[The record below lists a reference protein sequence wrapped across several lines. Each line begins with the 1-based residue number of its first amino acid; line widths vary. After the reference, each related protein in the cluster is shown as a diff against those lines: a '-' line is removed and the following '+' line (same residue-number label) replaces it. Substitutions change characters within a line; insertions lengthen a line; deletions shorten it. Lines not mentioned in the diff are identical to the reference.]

1 MVRGG
6 LEDRVIGDEPAGLIL
21 AKAWAGAGH
30 ELIGVFVESAQAI
43 ERVEDLIPDVPIAP
57 MAAVAED
64 ADLVVLAVPYKDI
77 ELTCEGLTDLG
88 VFGPKK
94 IIVQLSPHHG
104 YQVLSAA
111 ARVGAIPVA
120 LHPVMHFTGTSMD
133 LTVLKNTTVAIS
145 APEPLLPI
153 AQALAIEL
161 GAEPAIIQEEQRA
174 SYSEAFEV
182 ASGFSSLVVQQ
193 AVGILSEAGV
203 PDAARLIAPV
213 VRSAVETALYAPVK
227 GIDPE
232 DAY

>member
-1 MVRGG
+1 VKVG
-6 LEDRVIGDEPAGLIL
+6 VIGDEAAGLIL

-30 ELIGVFVESAQAI
+30 ELIGVYVESATAI
-43 ERVEDLIPDVPIAP
+43 ERVEDLFPDVPIAP

-64 ADLVVLAVPYKDI
+64 ADLVILAVPYKDI
-77 ELTCEGLTDLG
+77 ELTCEGLSDLG

-111 ARVGAIPVA
+111 ARLGAIPVA

-161 GAEPAIIQEEQRA
+161 GAEPAVIQEEQRA
-174 SYSEAFEV
+174 AYSEAFEV

-193 AVGILSEAGV
+193 AVGILVQAGV

-227 GIDPE
+227 SIDPE
-232 DAY
+232 DAH

>member
-1 MVRGG
+1 MKVG
-6 LEDRVIGDEPAGLIL
+6 VIGDEPAGLIL

-30 ELIGVFVESAQAI
+30 ELIGVYVESVAAI
-43 ERVEDLIPDVPIAP
+43 ERVENLMPDVPIAP

-64 ADLVVLAVPYKDI
+64 ADLLILSVPYADI
-77 ELTCEGLTDLG
+77 ELTCEGLSDLG

-104 YQVLSAA
+104 YQVLAAA
-111 ARVGAIPVA
+111 ARLGAIPVA

-161 GAEPAIIQEEQRA
+161 GAEPAVIQESQRA
-174 SYSEAFEV
+174 AYSEAFEV

-193 AVGILSEAGV
+193 AVGILNEAGV

>member
-1 MVRGG
+1 MKVG
-6 LEDRVIGDEPAGLIL
+6 VIGDEPAGLIL

-30 ELIGVFVESAQAI
+30 ELIGVYVESVAAI
-43 ERVEDLIPDVPIAP
+43 ERVENLMPDVPIAP

-64 ADLVVLAVPYKDI
+64 ADLVILSVPYADI
-77 ELTCEGLTDLG
+77 ELTCEGLSDLG

-104 YQVLSAA
+104 YQVLAAA
-111 ARVGAIPVA
+111 ARLGAIPVA

-161 GAEPAIIQEEQRA
+161 GAEPAVIQESQRA
-174 SYSEAFEV
+174 AYSEAFEV

-193 AVGILSEAGV
+193 AVGILNEAGV

-213 VRSAVETALYAPVK
+213 VRSAVETALYSPVK

>member
-1 MVRGG
+1 MKVG
-6 LEDRVIGDEPAGLIL
+6 VIGDEPAGLIL

-30 ELIGVFVESAQAI
+30 ELIGVYVESAAAI
-43 ERVEDLIPDVPIAP
+43 ERVEDLMPDVPIAP

-64 ADLVVLAVPYKDI
+64 ADLVILSVPYADI

-104 YQVLSAA
+104 YQVLAAA
-111 ARVGAIPVA
+111 ARLGAIPVA

-161 GAEPAIIQEEQRA
+161 GAEPAVIQESQRA
-174 SYSEAFEV
+174 AYSEAFEV
-182 ASGFSSLVVQQ
+182 ASGFSSLVVRQ
-193 AVGILSEAGV
+193 AVGILNEAGV

>member
-1 MVRGG
+1 VKVG
-6 LEDRVIGDEPAGLIL
+6 VIGDEPAGVIL

-30 ELIGVFVESAQAI
+30 ELIGVFVESQAAI
-43 ERVEDLIPDVPIAP
+43 ERVENLLPEVPIAP

-64 ADLVVLAVPYKDI
+64 ADLLILAVPYADI
-77 ELTCEGLTDLG
+77 ELTCEGLSDLG

-94 IIVQLSPHHG
+94 IIVQLSPHHD
-104 YQVLSAA
+104 YRVLSAA
-111 ARVGAIPVA
+111 ARLGAIPVA
-120 LHPVMHFTGTSMD
+120 LHPLMHFTGTSMD
-133 LTVLKNTTVAIS
+133 LTVLKNTTVAIN

-161 GAEPAIIQEEQRA
+161 GSEPIVIYSEQRA
-174 SYSEAFEV
+174 AYSEAFEV

-193 AVGILSEAGV
+193 AVGILTDAGVSEA
-203 PDAARLIAPV
+203 AKLIAPV
-213 VRSAVETALYAPVK
+213 VRSAVESALYSPVK

>member
-1 MVRGG
+1 MKIG
-6 LEDRVIGDEPAGLIL
+6 VIGDEPAGLIL

-30 ELIGVFVESAQAI
+30 ELIGVFVESTQAI
-43 ERVEDLIPDVPIAP
+43 ERVEDLMPDVPIAP

-64 ADLVVLAVPYKDI
+64 ADLVVLAVPYADI

-111 ARVGAIPVA
+111 SRVGAIPVA
-120 LHPVMHFTGTSMD
+120 LHPLMHFTGTSMD

-145 APEPLLPI
+145 APEPLLAI

-161 GAEPAIIQEEQRA
+161 GAEPAVIKEEQRA
-174 SYSEAFEV
+174 AYSEAFEV
-182 ASGFSSLVVQQ
+182 ASGFSSLVVKQ
-193 AVGILSEAGV
+193 AVGILNEAGV

-213 VRSAVETALYAPVK
+213 VRSAVETALYSPVK

>member
-1 MVRGG
+1 MKIG
-6 LEDRVIGDEPAGLIL
+6 VIGDEPAGLIL

-30 ELIGVFVESAQAI
+30 ELIGVFVESAEAV
-43 ERVEDLIPDVPIAP
+43 ERVEDLVSDVPIAP

-64 ADLVVLAVPYKDI
+64 ADLVILSVPYSDI
-77 ELTCEGLTDLG
+77 ELTCDGLSDLG
-88 VFGPKK
+88 VFGPRK

-104 YQVLSAA
+104 FNVLASAA
-111 ARVGAIPVA
+111 RLGAIPVA

-161 GAEPAIIQEEQRA
+161 GGEPVVIQEDQRA
-174 SYSEAFEV
+174 AYSEAFEV

-193 AVGILSEAGV
+193 AIGILAEAGV
-203 PDAARLIAPV
+203 PEASKLIAPV
-213 VRSAVETALYAPVK
+213 VRSAVESALYKPVP
-227 GIDPE
+227 GLDPK
-232 DAY
+232 DVL

>member
-1 MVRGG
+1 MKVG
-6 LEDRVIGDEPAGLIL
+6 VIGDEPAGLIL

-30 ELIGVFVESAQAI
+30 ELIGVFVESAEAI
-43 ERVEDLIPDVPIAP
+43 ERVEDLIPDVPVAP

-64 ADLVVLAVPYKDI
+64 ADLVILSVPFKDI
-77 ELTCEGLTDLG
+77 ELTCEGLCDLG
-88 VFGPKK
+88 VFGPRK

-104 YQVLSAA
+104 YTVLASAA
-111 ARVGAIPVA
+111 RLGAIPVA

-161 GAEPAIIQEEQRA
+161 GAEPIVIAEEQRGA
-174 SYSEAFEV
+174 YSEAFEV

-193 AVGILSEAGV
+193 AIGILVDAGV
-203 PDAARLIAPV
+203 PDASKLIAPV
-213 VRSAVETALYAPVK
+213 VRSAVESALYKPVV
-227 GIDPE
+227 GLDPK
-232 DAY
+232 DVL

>member
-1 MVRGG
+1 MKVG
-6 LEDRVIGDEPAGLIL
+6 VIGDEPAGLIL

-30 ELIGVFVESAQAI
+30 ELIGVYVESAAAI
-43 ERVEDLIPDVPIAP
+43 ERVEDLMPDVPIAP

-64 ADLVVLAVPYKDI
+64 ADLVILSVPYADI
-77 ELTCEGLTDLG
+77 ELTCEGLSDLG

-104 YQVLSAA
+104 YQVLAAA
-111 ARVGAIPVA
+111 ARLGAIPVA

-161 GAEPAIIQEEQRA
+161 GAEPAVIQESQRA
-174 SYSEAFEV
+174 AYSEAFEV

-193 AVGILSEAGV
+193 AVGILNEAGV

-213 VRSAVETALYAPVK
+213 VRSAVETALYSPVR

>member
-1 MVRGG
+1 MKVG
-6 LEDRVIGDEPAGLIL
+6 VIGDEPAGLIL

-30 ELIGVFVESAQAI
+30 ELIGVYVESVAAI
-43 ERVEDLIPDVPIAP
+43 ERVENLMPDVPIAP

-64 ADLVVLAVPYKDI
+64 ADLVILSVPYADI
-77 ELTCEGLTDLG
+77 ELTCEGLSDLG

-104 YQVLSAA
+104 YQVLAAA
-111 ARVGAIPVA
+111 ARLGAIPVA

-161 GAEPAIIQEEQRA
+161 GAEPAVIQESQRA
-174 SYSEAFEV
+174 AYSEAFEV

-193 AVGILSEAGV
+193 AVGILNEAGV

>member
-1 MVRGG
+1 MKVG
-6 LEDRVIGDEPAGLIL
+6 VIGDEPAGIVL

-30 ELIGVFVESAQAI
+30 ELIGVFVESAAAI
-43 ERVEDLIPDVPIAP
+43 ERVENLIPDVPIAP

-64 ADLVVLAVPYKDI
+64 ADLVILAVPYSDI

-111 ARVGAIPVA
+111 ARLGAIPVA
-120 LHPVMHFTGTSMD
+120 LHPLMHFTGTSMD

-161 GAEPAIIQEEQRA
+161 GAEPVVILSEQRA
-174 SYSEAFEV
+174 AYSEAFEV

-193 AVGILSEAGV
+193 AIGILKDAGVSEA
-203 PDAARLIAPV
+203 AKLIAPV
-213 VRSAVETALYAPVK
+213 VRSAVESALYSPVK
-227 GIDPE
+227 GIDPK

>member
-1 MVRGG
+1 MKVG
-6 LEDRVIGDEPAGLIL
+6 VIGDEPAGLIL

-30 ELIGVFVESAQAI
+30 DLIGVYVESVAAI
-43 ERVEDLIPDVPIAP
+43 ERVEDLMPDVPIAP

-64 ADLVVLAVPYKDI
+64 ADLVILSVPYADI
-77 ELTCEGLTDLG
+77 ELTCEGLSDLG

-104 YQVLSAA
+104 YQVLAAA
-111 ARVGAIPVA
+111 ARLGAIPVA

-161 GAEPAIIQEEQRA
+161 GAEPAVIQESQRA
-174 SYSEAFEV
+174 AYSEAFEV

-193 AVGILSEAGV
+193 AVGILNEAGV

-213 VRSAVETALYAPVK
+213 VRSAVETALYSPVK

>member
-1 MVRGG
+1 MKVG
-6 LEDRVIGDEPAGLIL
+6 VIGDEPAGLIL

-30 ELIGVFVESAQAI
+30 ELIGVYVESAAAI
-43 ERVEDLIPDVPIAP
+43 ERVENLMPDVPIAP

-64 ADLVVLAVPYKDI
+64 ADLVILSVPYADI
-77 ELTCEGLTDLG
+77 ELTCEGLSDLG

-104 YQVLSAA
+104 YQVLAAA
-111 ARVGAIPVA
+111 ARLGAIPVA

-161 GAEPAIIQEEQRA
+161 GAEPAVIQESQRA
-174 SYSEAFEV
+174 AYSEAFEV

-193 AVGILSEAGV
+193 AVGILNEAGV

>member
-1 MVRGG
+1 M
-6 LEDRVIGDEPAGLIL
+6 IGDEPAGLIL

-203 PDAARLIAPV
+203 PDAARPIAPV